1 MDLGAMEAAMVGKES
16 SGSWSSS
23 TNWIAAEGSLQD
35 SISFETS
42 DEDAPP
48 LTSSGLLLVRLPSDD
63 PRPCEVTIL
72 FREKHEIHRVYVRS
86 TARVYEIYYAADQQN
101 KSNEYLCT
109 VRCGP
114 AAREVMSPSS
124 SEGAVTKSQNGN
136 DGTME
141 KHEKMARSDSNNSD
155 EDGWVEVQVPD
166 SPQQNDQSNALS
178 KKIDE
183 NSSAK
188 FQIHHEATAEISDAS
203 PCVSLTI
210 RLLSLQT
217 KTCVHV
223 EEIYIYADPVDS
235 SNPDPHVSMEG
246 NLSGNPLLAML
257 VPGLLQLSK
266 SGTGRIQNKY
276 FSVDSGVQEHQ
287 HCVDKVAEQSRLDM
301 CGMGL
306 QQANCAM
313 MQQNLGQLQEETKVK
328 PENIQLESGQNVIDQ
343 KLGPVQ
349 EQTEVKPEN
358 VQLGSNQ
365 RVTDQAD
372 QELGPVQTQ
381 TEVEPEYVQLRSDQ
395 KVTDEVEAEN
405 IDLGSNHKVT
415 DMDHVPKSAAEENN
429 PASSHVEKVLD
440 ELVLRMGRIEAFC
453 SRFEENMM
461 KPLSCI
467 EIRLQRLEQRFDAFA
482 VGKYSEKNLCS
493 RISAPEFSFDEL
505 DSENKGC
512 NTSFTVGEVTVSDD
526 SSFPANDVAASVP
539 DSKMC
544 PSLAVKAPESHNED
558 DLSLSAMDGATSVP
572 ESNMRPGLVVKA
584 PEFLNEDEE
593 FTNTDDTSD
602 SSVKDCP
609 NVNTHQSIDGALASA
624 LAAFLTSTTVKSPK
638 HSPNVME
645 KPHWFS
651 NGVNNNSDSSPVSV
665 SSEGSDKLF
674 SKIELETISCS
685 TLDVIKETNHGDS
698 LSSAD
703 VVGTPDTSLDE
714 SYLEDKGGDTS
725 DAARNVAAFDGSSLL
740 ADNTNSSVS
749 APQISGL
756 IFTAPEFPNEEDDFI
771 DCDDTLDSGVESCFK
786 DQESVPTSGK
796 SGLALAAFLSST
808 KLKSP
813 EHSSTLL
820 GATFELFSGDNNELA
835 GCDHTITNVPDPI
848 ITPDNNELASSS
860 VEIPCGGVGRVG
872 PTNHENNM
880 ESKVDLHQ
888 FFNSLRPDGRL
899 EQGEYAKLR
908 HQTGPTE
915 PTIGGST
922 ADCMP
927 LKDGMEQK
935 DHGVKWDRSSSTEAT
950 AMEEGSFA
958 QLAPHCMDF
967 QSNGGISSKWHDG
980 SWVDDGDA
988 EEAAHGSPCLNQLSR
1003 EWTEDCS
1010 TDSSFDELFIKSKVQ
1025 VYWSDDSSTDYFP
1038 VKQQSGQ
1045 AADNYEGSQALVD
1058 DLSKGIGLNSADS
1071 KFSAEVKWA
1080 SDSTLD
1086 FEDRIMDFK
1095 FVPARDWGTRLPLE
1109 LLLGETSDAE
1119 VQLSTVKDVDDGK
1132 CIADGR
1138 QHNLFS
1144 FQWEDQNSTAVNQL
1158 PVEVQDLR
1166 VPSETCLWDADLQG
1180 RESSNQQPFSSLI

>member
-1 MDLGAMEAAMVGKES
+1 MEAAMVGKES
-16 SGSWSSS
+16 TGSWSSS
-23 TNWIAAEGSLQD
+23 ANWIAAEGSLRD

-48 LTSSGLLLVRLPSDD
+48 LTSSGLLLVRPPSDD
-63 PRPCEVTIL
+63 SQPCEVTIF

-101 KSNEYLCT
+101 KSKEYLCT

-114 AAREVMSPSS
+114 ATREAMSPSS
-124 SEGAVTKSQNGN
+124 SDGAMTKSQNGN

-141 KHEKMARSDSNNSD
+141 KHEKMARSDSNNSV

-178 KKIDE
+178 KKFDR
-183 NSSAK
+183 NSSAN

-203 PCVSLTI
+203 PCVSLTL
-210 RLLSLQT
+210 RLLSLQA

-235 SNPDPHVSMEG
+235 PNPDPYVSMEG

-276 FSVDSGVQEHQ
+276 FSVNSGVREHQ
-287 HCVDKVAEQSRLDM
+287 HCVDKAAEQSRLDM
-301 CGMGL
+301 CGIGL
-306 QQANCAM
+306 QQANCGIT
-313 MQQNLGQLQEETKVK
+313 QQNLGQLQEETKIK

-343 KLGPVQ
+343 IDQNLGPVQ
-349 EQTEVKPEN
+349 EQTAEKPEN

-381 TEVEPEYVQLRSDQ
+381 TEVEPEHVQLRSGQ
-395 KVTDEVEAEN
+395 KVTDEVEAED
-405 IDLGSNHKVT
+405 IHLGSNHKVT
-415 DMDHVPKSAAEENN
+415 YMDQVPKSVAEANN

-467 EIRLQRLEQRFDAFA
+467 EIRLQRLEERFDAFA
-482 VGKYSEKNLCS
+482 VGIQYSERNPCS
-493 RISAPEFSFDEL
+493 RISAPEFSFDES

-512 NTSFTVGEVTVSDD
+512 NTSFRVGEVTVSND

-539 DSKMC
+539 ESKMC
-544 PSLAVKAPESHNED
+544 PGLAVKAPESRNED
-558 DLSLSAMDGATSVP
+558 DLSLSAMDDATSVP

-584 PEFLNEDEE
+584 PEFLNEEEE

-609 NVNTHQSIDGALASA
+609 NVNTPQFIDGALASA

-674 SKIELETISCS
+674 SKIDLETIGRN
-685 TLDVIKETNHGDS
+685 TVDVIKETNRDDS
-698 LSSAD
+698 LSPAD
-703 VVGTPDTSLDE
+703 VVRTPDTSLDE
-714 SYLEDKGGDTS
+714 SYLEDKGCDTS
-725 DAARNVAAFDGSSLL
+725 DAAGNIAAFDGSSLL
-740 ADNTNSSVS
+740 ADNMNSSVS
-749 APQISGL
+749 VPQISGL

-771 DCDDTLDSGVESCFK
+771 DCDDTLDSGVESCFN
-786 DQESVPTSGK
+786 DQESLPTSGK

-808 KLKSP
+808 KVKSP
-813 EHSSTLL
+813 EHNSTLL
-820 GATFELFSGDNNELA
+820 RATLELFSGDNNELA
-835 GCDHTITNVPDPI
+835 GCDHTITNAPDPI
-848 ITPDNNELASSS
+848 ITPDYNELASSS

-872 PTNHENNM
+872 PTNHGNNM

-888 FFNSLRPDGRL
+888 FFNSLHPDGGL
-899 EQGEYAKLR
+899 EQGEHAKLR
-908 HQTGPTE
+908 HQNGPTE

-927 LKDGMEQK
+927 LEAGMEQK

-950 AMEEGSFA
+950 ATDEGYFA
-958 QLAPHCMDF
+958 QMVPPCMGF
-967 QSNGGISSKWHDG
+967 QSNGGISSKWHGG

-988 EEAAHGSPCLNQLSR
+988 EEAAHGSPCLNQLGR

-1010 TDSSFDELFIKSKVQ
+1010 TDSSFDELFIQSKAQ
-1025 VYWSDDSSTDYFP
+1025 VYWSDESSTDSFT

-1058 DLSKGIGLNSADS
+1058 DLSIGIGLNSADS
-1071 KFSAEVKWA
+1071 KLSAGVKWA
-1080 SDSTLD
+1080 FDSTLD
-1086 FEDRIMDFK
+1086 YEDRIVDFK
-1095 FVPARDWGTRLPLE
+1095 FVPARDWRTRLPLE

-1119 VQLSTVKDVDDGK
+1119 VQVSTVKDVDDGK
-1132 CIADGR
+1132 RIAEGQEHD
-1138 QHNLFS
+1138 LFS
-1144 FQWEDQNSTAVNQL
+1144 FQWEDQSSTAVNQL
-1158 PVEVQDLR
+1158 LVEVQDLR
-1166 VPSETCLWDADLQG
+1166 VPSETCPWDADMQG